1 MALYSDKKKLIHISG
16 YSEKHMTFPDL
27 SILARE

>member
-1 MALYSDKKKLIHISG
+1 MALYSEKKLIHISG